1 MNLDGPTVAI
11 AAAVV
16 MVITSLTYIGTS
28 TSSRYR
34 AGASI
39 WGVGFVLQIVG
50 VLSYVVADFVER
62 SFWGSTWAFAF
73 ADAATIG
80 AVGCVLLGFRAYNDQ
95 PVPGPSLMIVAL
107 SFLTG
112 AATVLGSPLSD
123 GTGGAVWSSLALAGI
138 AAGTVIHAL
147 SGPARRHAMGWVLS
161 GAMAIAAVVSVLRAA
176 VILIDGID
184 SDTFRVWFGQ
194 VAENLWLLSVGLVIS
209 IAQFVLRSVLASGRI
224 ARKYYDLP
232 DVLPV
237 TIFLDG
243 LRGVLRRAASRTD
256 LVVVIA
262 VLVDDVG
269 AITASFGQEVADA
282 TTRVLRSATREFA
295 SPIALVGDSED
306 RTIMLVAASATSPAD
321 ARRQAGLL
329 YRGVIERFVESKGI
343 VVPGVGVGVATS
355 QTLGY
360 RAEVLVEGAT
370 IAALA
375 AAESD
380 ETSVVFA
387 AVTSLPHDPFPADRP

>member
-1 MNLDGPTVAI
+1 MILDGPTAAI
-11 AAAVV
+11 AAAIV
-16 MVITSLTYIGTS
+16 MIVTSLAYIGTS

-34 AGASI
+34 AGAPI
-39 WGVGFVLQIVG
+39 WGVGFVLQIVA
-50 VLSYVVADFVER
+50 VLSYVVAAFVET
-62 SFWGSTWAFAF
+62 SLWGSTWAFAL
-73 ADAATIG
+73 ANTATIG
-80 AVGCVLLGFRAYNDQ
+80 SVGCILLGFRAYNAQ

-123 GTGGAVWSSLALAGI
+123 GSGGSVLSSLVLAGI

-147 SGPARRHAMGWVLS
+147 GGPARRHAMGWVLA
-161 GAMAIAAVVSVLRAA
+161 GGMAVAAIVSMLRAA
-176 VILIDGID
+176 VILIDGMD
-184 SDTFRVWFGQ
+184 SDTYDAWFGQ
-194 VAENLWLLSVGLVIS
+194 VGENFWYLSVGLVVS
-209 IAQFVLRSVLASGRI
+209 IAQFVLRSALANERV

-237 TIFLDG
+237 SIFLDA

-306 RTIMLVAASATSPAD
+306 RTIMLVATSATSPAD

-360 RAEVLVEGAT
+360 RAEILVEGAT
-370 IAALA
+370 IAALSA
-375 AAESD
+375 SESD